1 MSSVFNSP
9 NPIFFGRGTSKL
21 TGGKLKEF
29 GCKKVLVIFDKGIK
43 AAGIVDKILD
53 NIKASGIETVLFD
66 KVEPDPPDYIVN
78 EAGALGLAEKVDGLV
93 GIGGGSSMDTAKG
106 ARILLTFPA
115 PINRYFGRGDAEPLD
130 ERNMK
135 PVIVIPTTAG
145 TGSEATPGGI
155 ITDTE
160 KHVKWPII
168 CSVSMA
174 IIDPELTVGLPSG
187 ITASTGFDALCHAA
201 EALTSKAHNRI
212 SEVLAKEAITLIARN
227 LPVACREGSN
237 IEAREGMS
245 LAATLAGMSLRGPF
259 GGIPHD
265 IGTLLGAR
273 YGIPHGTAVGC
284 LLAES
289 MNFIAPVIADK
300 VKIVAECMGAEVP
313 ANSTPE
319 EIGIIARNTIRNFY
333 KEVNMPKMK
342 ALIPDKQDMLQAE
355 KLFKGTSFTPRAL
368 TREHAKEI
376 LENSYDAS

>member
-1 MSSVFNSP
+1 MS
-9 NPIFFGRGTSKL
+9 
-21 TGGKLKEF
+21 
-29 GCKKVLVIFDKGIK
+29 
-43 AAGIVDKILD
+43 A
-53 NIKASGIETVLFD
+53 
-66 KVEPDPPDYIVN
+66 
-78 EAGALGLAEKVDGLV
+78 
-93 GIGGGSSMDTAKG
+93 
-106 ARILLTFPA
+106 
-115 PINRYFGRGDAEPLD
+115 
-130 ERNMK
+130 MK